1 MLRLGADFVQVPAAD
16 IGEHPDQQDEE
27 DEDEKDDETDRAD
40 AAAEGASPD
49 SPQQAGEEGLDL
61 WQAVHPF
68 SPSRSGDLALSAG
81 ELVVVTKG
89 GEADS
94 WWQGYRY
101 DDPEQEVG
109 AFPFNYLEAV
119 ELLPDEEEGAGEE
132 EDEPEPAESEAQQV
146 AVSAATVGLGCD
158 CRPGL

>member
-1 MLRLGADFVQVPAAD
+1 MPA
-16 IGEHPDQQDEE
+16 ISLLQ
-27 DEDEKDDETDRAD
+27 
-40 AAAEGASPD
+40 
-49 SPQQAGEEGLDL
+49 
-61 WQAVHPF
+61 
-68 SPSRSGDLALSAG
+68 G

-119 ELLPDEEEGAGEE
+119 ELLPDEEEGAEEEE
-132 EDEPEPAESEAQQV
+132 EDEREPAQTEAQQV
-146 AVSAATVGLGCD
+146 AVSAATVGLG
-158 CRPGL
+158 

>member
-1 MLRLGADFVQVPAAD
+1 MPA
-16 IGEHPDQQDEE
+16 IPLLQ
-27 DEDEKDDETDRAD
+27 
-40 AAAEGASPD
+40 
-49 SPQQAGEEGLDL
+49 
-61 WQAVHPF
+61 
-68 SPSRSGDLALSAG
+68 G

-132 EDEPEPAESEAQQV
+132 DEPEPAEPEAQQV
-146 AVSAATVGLGCD
+146 AVSAATVGFS
-158 CRPGL
+158 

>member
-1 MLRLGADFVQVPAAD
+1 MPA
-16 IGEHPDQQDEE
+16 IPLLQ
-27 DEDEKDDETDRAD
+27 
-40 AAAEGASPD
+40 
-49 SPQQAGEEGLDL
+49 
-61 WQAVHPF
+61 
-68 SPSRSGDLALSAG
+68 G

-119 ELLPDEEEGAGEE
+119 ELLTDEEEGAGEE
-132 EDEPEPAESEAQQV
+132 EDEPEPAQTEAQQV
-146 AVSAATVGLGCD
+146 VVSAATVGLG
-158 CRPGL
+158 